1 MKKNESNY
9 QTQNTINQFS
19 QQQYNNNIL
28 LQENNILKNKINE
41 LELTINDLRNQLSQ
55 EQNKNKELNNIINN
69 LKSQIKNQ
77 KNIQSINQNNNE
89 NYFNAEINKLYK
101 EIIDLNKKLKRY
113 PINLEENEKLMSIIF
128 TSVDQNTHYSLIC
141 KNTDTIHKLE
151 AELYKEYPDYTI
163 SDNYFLCKG
172 KIINK
177 FHTFEMNNIKNG
189 DVIILNQKE

>member
-9 QTQNTINQFS
+9 QTQNTINQFY

-77 KNIQSINQNNNE
+77 NNIQSIDQNNNE

-101 EIIDLNKKLKRY
+101 EINDLNKKLKRY

>member
-101 EIIDLNKKLKRY
+101 EINNLNKKLKRY

-151 AELYKEYPDYTI
+151 AELYKEYPDYTV

>member
-113 PINLEENEKLMSIIF
+113 PINLEENEKLISIIF

-141 KNTDTIHKLE
+141 KNTDTINKLE
-151 AELYKEYPDYTI
+151 TELYTEYPDYIETE
-163 SDNYFLCKG
+163 NYFLCKG

>member
-1 MKKNESNY
+1 M
-9 QTQNTINQFS
+9 QC
-19 QQQYNNNIL
+19 NNNIL

-101 EIIDLNKKLKRY
+101 EINDLNKKLKRY

-141 KNTDTIHKLE
+141 KNTDTINKLE
-151 AELYKEYPDYTI
+151 AELYKEYPDYTETE
-163 SDNYFLCKG
+163 NYFLCKG

>member
-9 QTQNTINQFS
+9 QTQNTINQFY
-19 QQQYNNNIL
+19 QQKYNNNIL

-77 KNIQSINQNNNE
+77 NNIQNINQNNNE

-101 EIIDLNKKLKRY
+101 EINNLNKKLKRY

-151 AELYKEYPDYTI
+151 TELYKEYPDYTETE
-163 SDNYFLCKG
+163 NYFLCKG